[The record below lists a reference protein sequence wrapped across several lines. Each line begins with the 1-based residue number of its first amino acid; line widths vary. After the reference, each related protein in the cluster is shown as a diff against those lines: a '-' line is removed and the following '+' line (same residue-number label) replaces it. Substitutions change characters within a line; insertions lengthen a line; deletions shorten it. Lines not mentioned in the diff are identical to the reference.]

1 MGLGSV
7 VVAMVIMVRILVVDG
22 GAGAERHCGVMDS
35 LLEELSVSAREYQ
48 YLDARMKS
56 EEVRSA
62 PFRERVPV
70 RRSRRLA
77 SRRAVRLAAK
87 AVNQG
92 YSREEISE
100 AVMPRVAD
108 VAAWGRS
115 SE

>member
-1 MGLGSV
+1 
-7 VVAMVIMVRILVVDG
+7 MVRILVVDG

-62 PFRERVPV
+62 PFRERVLV

-92 YSREEISE
+92 YSREEILE